1 MSLKIIKSFPNLVR
15 VLKLISNNKY
25 QKLVLVPSVDD
36 ILPINICVNNYKFKK
51 KRNLLINKMIKK

>member
-25 QKLVLVPSVDD
+25 QKLVLVPSVDN
-36 ILPINICVNNYKFKK
+36 ILPINICVNNYKFK
-51 KRNLLINKMIKK
+51 